1 MGSGKHWARIEDTT
15 RSVENTQSNEGLRM
29 CQSGSERMRGRKKSH
44 AEIVKETMDREEWYQ
59 RRIAKKPLKS
69 PCLKGRLKHYFR
81 EPKTRSLTPDLKCK
95 WCGKTVAEVRAEQR
109 RAVLDTC

>member
-1 MGSGKHWARIEDTT
+1 
-15 RSVENTQSNEGLRM
+15 
-29 CQSGSERMRGRKKSH
+29 MRGRKKSH

-95 WCGKTVAEVRAEQR
+95 WCGKTVAEVRAEQSS
-109 RAVLDTC
+109 